1 MGQMDG
7 KVAIVTGSGRGIGK
21 EIALRLVRDGA
32 KVVINDIDDAPA
44 KETVAEIEKLGGK
57 AVACNGDV
65 AKPDF
70 GDRIVKTAVD
80 AFGDC
85 HVVVNNA
92 GYTWDS
98 VIQKMS
104 DEQWY
109 AILDV
114 HLTAPFRILRAF
126 QQHFRQAVEKE
137 RSEGKRIV
145 RKVVNISSTSGVNG
159 NAGQSNYSAGK
170 AGIVGLTKTLAKE
183 FGRYDVTV
191 NAVAFGYIQ
200 TRLTQPLSA
209 GRGRRDRGAGPQGQG
224 RRAGRP
230 HRRHEPDDPARP
242 RRPAGRGGR
251 LGLSLLQPRQRLC
264 QRPVPGGERRAL
276 IVRLQVGVV
285 GCGVAGQAAAILLAD
300 AGHAVTVFERFAEP
314 RPIGAGLL
322 LQPTGLAVLRELG
335 LADAAMARGARVVG
349 LEAQDAPRPHRARS
363 ALCRPASQGAS
374 ASASGAACCST
385 CCTAGCC
392 IRRHGWSP
400 ARRSSTSYAERS
412 VVDETGRDATARSI
426 SWSWPTARIR
436 RCARG

>member
-1 MGQMDG
+1 MATVPKFDQVKVGDAIKPIVLPPISRHQLALYCGGSGDHNPIHVDLDFAKKFGFKDVFAHGMLSMGFLGRLVTSYAPRDRIRKLGTRFTSITWVGDVITLSGKVTAKREEGGEKLLDLEVRCTNQNGQDTLQGHATVDQMGQMDG
-7 KVAIVTGSGRGIGK
+7 RVAIVTGSGRGIGK

-32 KVVINDIDDAPA
+32 RVVINDIDEAPA
-44 KETVAEIEKLGGK
+44 KETIAEIEKMGGK

-114 HLTAPFRILRAF
+114 HLTAPFRVLRAF
-126 QQHFRQAVEKE
+126 QQHFRQQVEKE
-137 RSEGKRIV
+137 RAAGQRIV

-200 TRLTQPLSA
+200 TRLTKPLS
-209 GRGRRDRGAGPQGQG
+209 QGESGEIEVQG
-224 RRAGRP
+224 RKVKIGVQGGRIAAMNQMIP
-230 HRRHEPDDPARP
+230 L
-242 RRPAGRGGR
+242 GRGG
-251 LGLSLLQPRQRLC
+251 LPEEAAGSVYLFCSPDSDYVSGQCLVVNGGL
-264 QRPVPGGERRAL
+264 
-276 IVRLQVGVV
+276 
-285 GCGVAGQAAAILLAD
+285 
-300 AGHAVTVFERFAEP
+300 
-314 RPIGAGLL
+314 
-322 LQPTGLAVLRELG
+322 
-335 LADAAMARGARVVG
+335 
-349 LEAQDAPRPHRARS
+349 
-363 ALCRPASQGAS
+363 
-374 ASASGAACCST
+374 
-385 CCTAGCC
+385 
-392 IRRHGWSP
+392 
-400 ARRSSTSYAERS
+400 
-412 VVDETGRDATARSI
+412 
-426 SWSWPTARIR
+426 
-436 RCARG
+436 

>member
-7 KVAIVTGSGRGIGK
+7 KVAIVTGSGRGIGR

-32 KVVINDIDDAPA
+32 KVVINDIDEAPA
-44 KETVAEIEKLGGK
+44 KETIAEIEAMGGK

-200 TRLTQPLSA
+200 TRLTKPLA
-209 GRGRRDRGAGPQGQG
+209 QGEDGEIEVQG
-224 RRAGRP
+224 RKVKIGVQGGRIAAMNQMIP
-230 HRRHEPDDPARP
+230 L
-242 RRPAGRGGR
+242 GRGG
-251 LGLSLLQPRQRLC
+251 LPTEAAGSVYLFCSPDSDYVSGQCLVVNGGL
-264 QRPVPGGERRAL
+264 
-276 IVRLQVGVV
+276 
-285 GCGVAGQAAAILLAD
+285 
-300 AGHAVTVFERFAEP
+300 
-314 RPIGAGLL
+314 
-322 LQPTGLAVLRELG
+322 
-335 LADAAMARGARVVG
+335 
-349 LEAQDAPRPHRARS
+349 
-363 ALCRPASQGAS
+363 
-374 ASASGAACCST
+374 
-385 CCTAGCC
+385 
-392 IRRHGWSP
+392 
-400 ARRSSTSYAERS
+400 
-412 VVDETGRDATARSI
+412 
-426 SWSWPTARIR
+426 
-436 RCARG
+436 